1 MGAVVSNIRAR
12 FRDGLHLLRE
22 DYLQIDDELEL
33 SITKTYLRMFF
44 ACMVFNIVGLI
55 TYEWGNEFMGYI
67 LMFSESSS
75 RLIKWIIGLCVVPTC
90 IAMSGMIAIGIGYS
104 NTGFAMVFS
113 AIIGYVLFAIVE
125 SLNWKKYCGYL
136 RKMCSCRGA
145 EIHTPEQPSPSQ
157 PLLQP
162 PTLQVPV
169 PEPPTLQVPV
179 PEPPT

>member
-67 LMFSESSS
+67 LMFS
-75 RLIKWIIGLCVVPTC
+75 VP
-90 IAMSGMIAIGIGYS
+90 MSILFWFIGYLDWADFLVAA
-104 NTGFAMVFS
+104 T
-113 AIIGYVLFAIVE
+113 
-125 SLNWKKYCGYL
+125 
-136 RKMCSCRGA
+136 A
-145 EIHTPEQPSPSQ
+145 ELPSQ
-157 PLLQP
+157 PLQSTPATWLA
-162 PTLQVPV
+162 
-169 PEPPTLQVPV
+169 PETSLDV
-179 PEPPT
+179 